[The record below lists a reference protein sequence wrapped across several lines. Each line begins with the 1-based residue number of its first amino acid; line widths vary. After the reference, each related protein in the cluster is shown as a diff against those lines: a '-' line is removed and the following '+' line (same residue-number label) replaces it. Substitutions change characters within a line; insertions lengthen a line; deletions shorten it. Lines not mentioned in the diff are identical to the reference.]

1 MKTNIF
7 SIDQKKLFNQGWVN
21 IPKVVIEN
29 CIGLNEG
36 PCGTLEAMLT
46 ILLHVNYSDRYYT
59 IGNRKVECHRGE
71 SVRTFTDWAKMFG
84 WSRGKTKRYFMWL
97 ESINYIRFINDPYCL
112 SHIVVLTYDEFV
124 QGPKHGSFPHPFV
137 NEDLKNF
144 KTNFNINPQT
154 FNRKTTGASASAERK
169 GVNYKNKICESEDY
183 QGESSTNENCM
194 NRNCEGKIC
203 MNGSSES
210 KICMN
215 DNCKCRSCENG
226 NCECVNCESKI
237 CENGNCKCGNCK
249 CGNSESEDYRDES
262 CVNESSVEEFCENGS
277 CINGSSEEEICENES
292 CMNGSSEEE
301 ICTSENKAGKT
312 GKNHSNNYF
321 ELHAQF
327 LNFWDAYYEVVQ
339 LPRKNI
345 GKAEKE
351 WNRLSEEERELAVEN
366 ISNYYYSLTDTR
378 YLLQPANYLA
388 NKAFLDEF
396 TVDYN

>member
-124 QGPKHGSFPHPFV
+124 QGPKHGSFPHPFA

-144 KTNFNINPQT
+144 RTKFNINPQT
-154 FNRKTTGASASAERK
+154 FNRKATGASASAERK

-183 QGESSTNENCM
+183 RDESCV
-194 NRNCEGKIC
+194 
-203 MNGSSES
+203 NGSSKEEF
-210 KICMN
+210 
-215 DNCKCRSCENG
+215 CENG
-226 NCECVNCESKI
+226 
-237 CENGNCKCGNCK
+237 
-249 CGNSESEDYRDES
+249 S
-262 CVNESSVEEFCENGS
+262 CVNESSVEEFCENG
-277 CINGSSEEEICENES
+277 S

-312 GKNHSNNYF
+312 SKNHSNNCF

-351 WNRLSEEERELAVEN
+351 WNRLSKEERELAVEN